1 MYSASECFKC
11 RKVFKESTLSNAKRD
26 WTSNSWLFISTFK
39 LCKIIFI
46 YHYHHPSGMG
56 TGAKI

>member
-1 MYSASECFKC
+1 MMGETINMEHIKI
-11 RKVFKESTLSNAKRD
+11 V
-26 WTSNSWLFISTFK
+26 K
-39 LCKIIFI
+39 LAVILEYKIIFI